1 MQQPSAQSALDP
13 ARTALR
19 QHILKHS
26 LKTGS
31 FTLKSGRTSN
41 WFLDSKQTACRSD
54 GILLVSDV
62 ALAIL
67 PSEIDAIG
75 GLTMGADP
83 VAFGIAAV
91 AATRG
96 RMLRSFSV
104 RKESKDHGITGRIAG
119 ALLPGDRVAIVEDT
133 VTRGTSIFEAVDAVR
148 AFGAIPVFIT
158 VIVDRGGTCA
168 ELARKA
174 NITYQPMLTAPD
186 LGYEFGS

>member
-1 MQQPSAQSALDP
+1 MSELPSLDL
-13 ARTALR
+13 ARQALR
-19 QHILKHS
+19 EHILLHS

-31 FTLKSGRTSN
+31 FTLKSGKLSN

-62 ALAIL
+62 ALAML
-67 PSEIDAIG
+67 PPEIDAIG

-96 RMLRSFSV
+96 R
-104 RKESKDHGITGRIAG
+104 E
-119 ALLPGDRVAIVEDT
+119 LLPGDRVAIVEDT
-133 VTRGTSIFEAVDAVR
+133 VTRGTSLFEAVEVVR
-148 AFGAIPVFIT
+148 AFGATPVFIT

-168 ELARKA
+168 AMAAEAK
-174 NITYQPMLTAPD
+174 ITYQPMLTAPD
-186 LGYEFGS
+186 LGYAFGS